1 MLRVVKAARV
11 LQRRVVDDGGIA
23 AASNLPEHLHNN
35 GGLASTGIRDD
46 LNVLRLGLGRD
57 AKHLLQTVDF
67 DAKSLPLYLAVEFFR
82 REPLRPF
89 EPPAVPHLLAAFDVL
104 SDGKRKLEEQR

>member
-11 LQRRVVDDGGIA
+11 LQRWVVDDGRIA
-23 AASNLPEHLHNN
+23 SASNLPEHLHNN
-35 GGLASTGIRDD
+35 GRLASTGVRDD

-57 AKHLLQTVDF
+57 AKHLLETVDF

-82 REPLRPF
+82 REPLRPSQ
-89 EPPAVPHLLAAFDVL
+89 PSAVPHLLAAFDVL
-104 SDGKRKLEEQR
+104 SDGKRKLDEQR